1 MTRMRLIAVFALVA
15 IAYVT
20 ITTIYLLG
28 ARDVADGDAP
38 PPPTDGVL
46 VTLDLDG
53 LRGETYSLETR
64 VSIEPGAA
72 LLDSTGELTRAVTV
86 EVRPAAN
93 TGTATFAQGTRAG
106 SAPVTLYL
114 DGDIRQ
120 WPFDRYE
127 AAGLTVVA
135 TVDDGTGRT
144 TVPVAVTVTDSMP
157 SWTTGLIDDGRGPV
171 TITAERTT
179 ETVAFAVVLCLVL
192 VALPVLTL
200 VVSVTTLMGRKQ
212 FLPPIVTWFAVMLF
226 AVLPIRNL
234 FPGTPPLGSRVD
246 YVVVLWVVF
255 GLAVSL
261 VLYVAA
267 WWRRG
272 P

>member
-1 MTRMRLIAVFALVA
+1 M
-15 IAYVT
+15 
-20 ITTIYLLG
+20 
-28 ARDVADGDAP
+28 
-38 PPPTDGVL
+38 
-46 VTLDLDG
+46 
-53 LRGETYSLETR
+53 
-64 VSIEPGAA
+64 
-72 LLDSTGELTRAVTV
+72 
-86 EVRPAAN
+86 
-93 TGTATFAQGTRAG
+93 
-106 SAPVTLYL
+106 
-114 DGDIRQ
+114 
-120 WPFDRYE
+120 
-127 AAGLTVVA
+127 VA